1 MQAIMYFNKR
11 EQLVLIFIIVTVLIG
26 SGVFLLRQFR
36 PHWLMG
42 KPDFIAGDSKNSPS
56 MNNPPEEIIVHITGE
71 VKKPD
76 VYKLEKG
83 MRVDDAIQLAGGATE
98 QADLQ
103 HLNLAAKVMD
113 GEKIYVPAKLST
125 SSSPQIM
132 PESQQS
138 YVPSKTQVENPDAIE
153 AVHSNPPG
161 KINLN
166 TATAEELESLPSIG
180 PVMAKRI
187 IEYRNI
193 HGSFY
198 NIEEIKEVK
207 GIGEKTYEKIKA
219 LITVY

>member
-1 MQAIMYFNKR
+1 M
-11 EQLVLIFIIVTVLIG
+11 
-26 SGVFLLRQFR
+26 RQFH

-42 KPDFIAGDSKNSPS
+42 KPDFIAGDNKNSAS
-56 MNNPPEEIIVHITGE
+56 MNTPPEEVVVHVTGE
-71 VKKPD
+71 VNNPD

-103 HLNLAAKVMD
+103 QLNLAARVMD
-113 GEKIYVPAKLST
+113 GQKIYVPAKLST
-125 SSSPQIM
+125 SQSPQVM
-132 PESQQS
+132 TESQQP
-138 YVPSKTQVENPDAIE
+138 YVPKNPPQTQV
-153 AVHSNPPG
+153 VHSNPPG

-166 TATAEELESLPSIG
+166 TATAEELESLPNIG

-198 NIEEIKEVK
+198 NIEEIKEVR

-219 LITVY
+219 LIAVY

>member
-1 MQAIMYFNKR
+1 M
-11 EQLVLIFIIVTVLIG
+11 
-26 SGVFLLRQFR
+26 RQFR

-42 KPDFIAGDSKNSPS
+42 KPDFIAGDNKNSAS
-56 MNNPPEEIIVHITGE
+56 MNKPPEEIVVHVTGE
-71 VKKPD
+71 VKRPD

-103 HLNLAAKVMD
+103 QLNLAARVMD
-113 GEKIYVPAKLST
+113 GEKIYVPTKFST
-125 SSSPQIM
+125 TPSPPIM
-132 PESQQS
+132 PESQQPA
-138 YVPSKTQVENPDAIE
+138 VSKNFPKMQT
-153 AVHSNPPG
+153 VHSNPPG

-166 TATAEELESLPSIG
+166 TATAEELESLPNIG

>member
-1 MQAIMYFNKR
+1 MYFTKQQ
-11 EQLVLIFIIVTVLIG
+11 QLVLIFIIVIALLG
-26 SGVFLLRQFR
+26 SGVFLIRQFH

-42 KPDFIAGDSKNSPS
+42 KPDFIAGDDKNSTS
-56 MNNPPEEIIVHITGE
+56 MNRPPEEVVVHVTGE
-71 VKKPD
+71 VKRPD
-76 VYKLEKG
+76 VYRLEKG
-83 MRVDDAIQLAGGATE
+83 MRVADAIQIAGGATE

-103 HLNLAAKVMD
+103 QLNLAARAMD
-113 GEKIYVPAKLST
+113 GEKIYVPPQIAA
-125 SSSPQIM
+125 SPQII
-132 PESQQS
+132 PEPQTHVFKD
-138 YVPSKTQVENPDAIE
+138 VPKTQAI
-153 AVHSNPPG
+153 HSNPPG

-187 IEYRNI
+187 IEYRSI

-198 NIEEIKEVK
+198 NIEDIEEVK